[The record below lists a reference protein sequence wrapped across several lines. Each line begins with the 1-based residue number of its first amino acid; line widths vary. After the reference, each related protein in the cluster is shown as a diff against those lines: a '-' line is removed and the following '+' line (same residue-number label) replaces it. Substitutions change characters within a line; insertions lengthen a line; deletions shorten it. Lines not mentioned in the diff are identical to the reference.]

1 MGGGREVLGALS
13 APPALRICHLYPD
26 LLNLYGD
33 RGNIMVLVQRARWR
47 GLPVT
52 VTEVGLG
59 EAVAPDAG
67 DLFFIGGGEDRQQRI
82 ASDDLRRV
90 KRAALELGLPVI
102 TPERGREALDDIAAT
117 GAVLGVVVAFGQLIP
132 PSVLAA
138 LPSGYVNVHF
148 SLLPR
153 WRGAAPVERAM
164 LAGDEETGVCLM
176 QLEAGLDTGPV
187 YACRT
192 IPITPD
198 DTAGDLRRRLAD
210 LGTELLLAEI
220 DSIPG
225 RIPTPQ
231 EGEETYAA
239 KLSVDE
245 FAVDWSRSAAELAR
259 LVMAGNP
266 KPGAWTIA
274 KGARL
279 KLLRAR
285 AADDPAAEPAEPGT
299 LVGPGR
305 VATGAGVLVLGE
317 VQPEGK
323 AAMAAAAWAAGFRG
337 ARLGA

>member
-1 MGGGREVLGALS
+1 MRLVFLGSPPEASGALR
-13 APPALRICHLYPD
+13 ALH
-26 LLNLYGD
+26 
-33 RGNIMVLVQRARWR
+33 
-47 GLPVT
+47 
-52 VTEVGLG
+52 
-59 EAVAPDAG
+59 DAG
-67 DLFFIGGGEDRQQRI
+67 HEIPLVVTQPDRKRGRGGDLV
-82 ASDDLRRV
+82 ASPV
-90 KRAALELGLPVI
+90 KKAALDLGLAVV
-102 TPERGREALDDIAAT
+102 TPERCKEALDDIAAT

-164 LAGDEETGVCLM
+164 LAGDPETGVCLM

-198 DTAGDLRRRLAD
+198 DTAGELRRRLAD
-210 LGTELLLAEI
+210 LGTELLLAEV

-225 RIPTPQ
+225 RTPTPQ

-239 KLSVDE
+239 KLSVEE
-245 FAVDWSRSAAELAR
+245 FAVDWARPAAELAR

-266 KPGAWTIA
+266 KPGAWTTA

-285 AADDPAAEPAEPGT
+285 ADDASAPDGAAAAGVAQPGA

-305 VATGAGVLVLGE
+305 VATGGGVLVLGE

-323 AAMAAAAWAAGFRG
+323 AAMPATAWAAGFRG
-337 ARLGA
+337 DRLGA

>member
-1 MGGGREVLGALS
+1 
-13 APPALRICHLYPD
+13 
-26 LLNLYGD
+26 
-33 RGNIMVLVQRARWR
+33 
-47 GLPVT
+47 
-52 VTEVGLG
+52 
-59 EAVAPDAG
+59 
-67 DLFFIGGGEDRQQRI
+67 
-82 ASDDLRRV
+82 
-90 KRAALELGLPVI
+90 
-102 TPERGREALDDIAAT
+102 
-117 GAVLGVVVAFGQLIP
+117 
-132 PSVLAA
+132 
-138 LPSGYVNVHF
+138 
-148 SLLPR
+148 
-153 WRGAAPVERAM
+153 M

-220 DSIPG
+220 DSVPG
-225 RIPTPQ
+225 RTPAPQ

-245 FAVDWSRSAAELAR
+245 FAVDWSRPAAELAR

-266 KPGAWTIA
+266 KPGAWTTA

-285 AADDPAAEPAEPGT
+285 PDADATDPAGPAESAGPGT

-323 AAMAAAAWAAGFRG
+323 AAMAATAWAAGFRG
-337 ARLGA
+337 DRLGA

>member
-1 MGGGREVLGALS
+1 VRLVFLGSPPEAQGALR
-13 APPALRICHLYPD
+13 ALH
-26 LLNLYGD
+26 
-33 RGNIMVLVQRARWR
+33 
-47 GLPVT
+47 
-52 VTEVGLG
+52 
-59 EAVAPDAG
+59 DAG
-67 DLFFIGGGEDRQQRI
+67 HEIPLVVTQPDRKRGRGGDLVP
-82 ASDDLRRV
+82 SPV
-90 KRAALELGLPVI
+90 KRTATELGLSVV
-102 TPERGREALDDIAAT
+102 TPERCKEALDDIAGT
-117 GAVLGVVVAFGQLIP
+117 GAELGVVVAFGQLIP
-132 PSVLAA
+132 PSVLSA

-164 LAGDEETGVCLM
+164 LAGDDETGVCLM

-225 RIPTPQ
+225 RTPTPQ
-231 EGEETYAA
+231 QGEETYAA
-239 KLSVDE
+239 KLSVEE
-245 FAVDWSRSAAELAR
+245 FAVDWARPAAELAR

-266 KPGAWTIA
+266 KPGAWTTA

-285 AADDPAAEPAEPGT
+285 AEDAAAEPAEPVEPARPGT

-305 VATGAGVLVLGE
+305 VATGAGILVLNE

-323 AAMAAAAWAAGFRG
+323 AAMPATAWAAGFRG
-337 ARLGA
+337 DRLGA

>member
-1 MGGGREVLGALS
+1 
-13 APPALRICHLYPD
+13 
-26 LLNLYGD
+26 
-33 RGNIMVLVQRARWR
+33 
-47 GLPVT
+47 
-52 VTEVGLG
+52 
-59 EAVAPDAG
+59 
-67 DLFFIGGGEDRQQRI
+67 
-82 ASDDLRRV
+82 
-90 KRAALELGLPVI
+90 
-102 TPERGREALDDIAAT
+102 
-117 GAVLGVVVAFGQLIP
+117 FGQLIP

-153 WRGAAPVERAM
+153 WRGAAPVERAI
-164 LAGDEETGVCLM
+164 LAGDKETGVCIM

-198 DTAGDLRRRLAD
+198 GTAGDLRRRLAE
-210 LGTELLLAEI
+210 LGTELLLSEI

-225 RIPTPQ
+225 RTPTPQ

-239 KLSVDE
+239 KLTVEE
-245 FAVDWSRSAAELAR
+245 FAVDWARPAEELAR

-266 KPGAWTIA
+266 KPGAWTTA

-285 AADDPAAEPAEPGT
+285 ADDGSATEDSDGAEPGR
-299 LVGPGR
+299 LVGPAR

-323 AAMAAAAWAAGFRG
+323 AAMPAAAWAAGFRG
-337 ARLGA
+337 DRLGA